1 LISDYSSSVG
11 IVGGGIAG
19 LIAGCTLQEE
29 GVKTVIFERSKSL
42 NTDGAGITISPNGL
56 RILQKLQIQDRLIQ
70 TSFVPNNILFHQK
83 NRNIAKV
90 VSPEN
95 FVTSSRY
102 NLLQILQQKYFDLGG
117 EVLYDHKYKSINQ
130 EKIKIT
136 FTNNEE
142 YEVRHILACDGINS
156 AIREEY
162 FPLSGPAIYSGYQA
176 WRGIGKAQQSDTKFH
191 FSEGKHIVSYPIN
204 DNGEVSFTAVLK
216 NDYSA
221 ANSWRIKGSKTEL
234 LQDFNEFNKEVFS
247 MLGSSDEI
255 FKWGIYIRPV
265 LKSIYIKNITLLGDA
280 AHPMVPFLGQGG
292 CMAMEDG
299 YTFGRLAGANSDN
312 FSKTQLEF
320 ERIRLDRKNMIQAAS
335 KTQGKIYHLENP
347 IIVFFRNFL
356 LKHTPV
362 IKLRTQKIWAYKI
375 DNEIEKLIN

>member
-1 LISDYSSSVG
+1 MSDYSSSVG

-19 LIAGCTLQEE
+19 LIAGCTLQEQ
-29 GVKTVIFERSKSL
+29 GVKTIIFERSKSL

-56 RILQKLQIQDRLIQ
+56 RVLQKLQIQDLLIQ
-70 TSFVPNNILFHQK
+70 TSFAPNNILFHQK

-221 ANSWRIKGSKTEL
+221 ADSWRIKGSKTEL

-299 YTFGRLAGANSDN
+299 YTFGRLAGANPDN

-347 IIVFFRNFL
+347 IIVFFRNFF

>member
-1 LISDYSSSVG
+1 MSDYSSSVG

-19 LIAGCTLQEE
+19 LIAGCTLQEQ

-56 RILQKLQIQDRLIQ
+56 RVLQKLQIQDRLIQ

-136 FTNNEE
+136 FANNEE
-142 YEVRHILACDGINS
+142 YEVSHILACDGINS
-156 AIREEY
+156 PIREEY

-191 FSEGKHIVSYPIN
+191 FSKGKHIVSYPIN
-204 DNGEVSFTAVLK
+204 KKGEVSFTAVLK
-216 NDYSA
+216 NDYCA
-221 ANSWRIKGSKTEL
+221 ADSWRIKGSKTEL

-247 MLGSSDEI
+247 MLSSSDEI

-292 CMAMEDG
+292 CMAIEDG

-312 FSKTQLEF
+312 FSKTQVEF
-320 ERIRLDRKNMIQAAS
+320 ERIRLNRKNMIQAAS

-347 IIVFFRNFL
+347 VIVFFRNFF

-362 IKLRTQKIWAYKI
+362 IKLRTQKIWTYNI
-375 DNEIEKLIN
+375 DKDIEKLIN

>member
-1 LISDYSSSVG
+1 MSDYSSSVG

-19 LIAGCTLQEE
+19 LIAGCTLQEQ

-56 RILQKLQIQDRLIQ
+56 RVLQKLQIQDRLIQ

-142 YEVRHILACDGINS
+142 YEVSHILACDGINS
-156 AIREEY
+156 TIREEY

-204 DNGEVSFTAVLK
+204 NNGEVSFTAVLK

-221 ANSWRIKGSKTEL
+221 ADSWRIKGSKTEL

-247 MLGSSDEI
+247 MLDSSDEI

-299 YTFGRLAGANSDN
+299 YTFGRLAGTNSDN

-347 IIVFFRNFL
+347 IIVFFRNFF